1 MRIREMRWQDYA
13 LSGKRVKELKE
24 YCKCNDNLSMVV
36 QAATFA
42 NPSLSGV
49 VVKSLITG
57 LGYTRLSKKD
67 YIPITGADFYAY
79 QRRTIAILDIL
90 VRGKALGFW
99 VDGKA
104 EGEIKH
110 IDQ

>member
-1 MRIREMRWQDYA
+1 MRVREIKWRDYG
-13 LSGKRVKELKE
+13 LSSNRASKLKE
-24 YCKCNDNLSMVV
+24 YCKCSDNLSMVV
-36 QAATFA
+36 QAASFA

-49 VVKSLITG
+49 IVKSLTTG
-57 LGYTRLSKKD
+57 RGYTWLSRTD
-67 YIPITGADFYAY
+67 FIPITSADFYAY

-99 VDGKA
+99 VDGEA
-104 EGEIKH
+104 VGQIKH